1 MSSVS
6 RSVSDCSTTTP
17 DYQALYETAPVA
29 YFSVSPG
36 GYIQM
41 LNPYA
46 ADMLGYERASLVG
59 RSALTLYPQGPEGS
73 DRALRV
79 LKQVQQGE
87 SVEKAE
93 LKMKR
98 ADDTTLWVHLTVHPV
113 HNENGTIRR
122 FQSIVTDVTDRKRM
136 REQLETNQAV
146 LESRVRARTA
156 ELEHVNEELRAEI
169 QERRAVQEKQERQ
182 LAAMDAAMAG
192 MSIHDPNGIFRYA
205 NQAHASIYGYD
216 DPEQLIG
223 ESWRILYDEQEQAY
237 IEAEVLPMIENG
249 QQWSGDLTGL
259 RPDGSTFPVY
269 LTLTP
274 LDDGG
279 LACIC
284 EDITARKEREQRLEL
299 YTRRLEVLRD
309 IDQAILEAQSP
320 AAIAQAAMK
329 RLQYLVPC
337 SRSSVALLDL
347 EAERGTVLARYSEGE
362 SMLDSGRTVPLHHFQ
377 FTDNALAKDL
387 HIVEDISSITQTPL
401 IQQLREEGIRSFA
414 SLAMRMDDEL
424 IGVVNLGTSEPR
436 CFTEQEQR
444 IAQEVTDQLT
454 IALRQAQLLE
464 QVQQHT
470 ERLEQRVEER
480 TQELESFT
488 YSVSHDLRTPLRAVD
503 GFSRMLLNS
512 HSDQLDDEGQR
523 LLSVIVESAQRM
535 GQLIDDL
542 LALSRLGSREMRSG
556 PIDMDALVNDVI
568 DELTHA
574 HPERDIVFTCDALP
588 DTCGDRSMVRQAFT
602 NLLSNAVKFTQDESP
617 ARIHITTDADA
628 EEPTYIIEDNGAGFD
643 MAYADKLF
651 GVFQRLHDDETFE
664 GTGVGLAIVERVVHR
679 HDGQVWAE
687 GEVGEGATFFVTL
700 PDQHL
705 DTP

>member
-1 MSSVS
+1 
-6 RSVSDCSTTTP
+6 
-17 DYQALYETAPVA
+17 
-29 YFSVSPG
+29 
-36 GYIQM
+36 M

-46 ADMLGYERASLVG
+46 ADLLDYDRAELVG
-59 RSALTLYPQGPEGS
+59 KSALSLYAPGPEGRN
-73 DRALRV
+73 RALRV
-79 LKQVQQGE
+79 LKHVQQGKP
-87 SVEKAE
+87 VEKEEMRMARSDGTE
-93 LKMKR
+93 
-98 ADDTTLWVHLTVHPV
+98 LWVHLTVRPV
-113 HNENGTIRR
+113 QREDGTIAR
-122 FQSIVTDVTDRKRM
+122 FQSIVTDITDRKNM
-136 REQLETNQAV
+136 RAQLETNQAV
-146 LESRVRARTA
+146 LESRVQARTA
-156 ELEHVNEELRAEI
+156 ELERVNEELRAEI
-169 QERRAVQEKQERQ
+169 RERRAIQEQQQRQ

-192 MSIHDPNGIFRYA
+192 MSIHDPDGIFRYA

-216 DPEQLIG
+216 TPDELVGQ
-223 ESWRILYDEQEQAY
+223 SWRILYDEQEQAY
-237 IEAEVLPMIENG
+237 IEAEVLPLLENG
-249 QQWSGDLTGL
+249 TQWSGDLTGL
-259 RPDGSTFPVY
+259 RRDGTTFPVY

-274 LDDGG
+274 LEDGG

-320 AAIAQAAMK
+320 AAIAQAAME
-329 RLQYLVPC
+329 RLHHLVPC
-337 SRSSVALLDL
+337 SRSSVALLDR
-347 EAERGTVLARYSEGE
+347 EANEGTVLARYSEGQ
-362 SMLDSGRTVPLHHFQ
+362 SLLDSGKTLPLSHFQ
-377 FTDNALAKDL
+377 FADTALEHDV
-387 HIVEDISSITQTPL
+387 HIVENIRSIKQTPL
-401 IQQLREEGIRSFA
+401 IQQLRNEGIQAFITI
-414 SLAMRMDDEL
+414 AMRMDNDL
-424 IGVVNLGTSEPR
+424 LGMVNLGTEDPG

-480 TQELESFT
+480 TKELESFT

-523 LLSVIVESAQRM
+523 LLGVIVESAQRM

-556 PIDMDALVNDVI
+556 PIDMNALVDDVI
-568 DELTHA
+568 DELVHA
-574 HPERDIVFTCDALP
+574 HPERDIVFTCDSLP

-602 NLLSNAVKFTQDESP
+602 NLLSNAVKFTQGESP
-617 ARIHITTDADA
+617 TRIRITTDADA

-651 GVFQRLHDDETFE
+651 GVFQRLHDDTTFE

-679 HDGQVWAE
+679 HGGQVWAE
-687 GEVGEGATFFVTL
+687 GSVGEGATFFVTL
-700 PDQHL
+700 PDKHL
-705 DTP
+705 EAP

>member
-1 MSSVS
+1 
-6 RSVSDCSTTTP
+6 
-17 DYQALYETAPVA
+17 
-29 YFSVSPG
+29 
-36 GYIQM
+36 M

-46 ADMLGYERASLVG
+46 ADLLDYDRAELVG
-59 RSALTLYPQGPEGS
+59 KSALSLYAPGPEGRN
-73 DRALRV
+73 RALRV
-79 LKQVQQGE
+79 LKRVQQGE
-87 SVEKAE
+87 PVEKEEMRMARSDGTE
-93 LKMKR
+93 
-98 ADDTTLWVHLTVHPV
+98 LWVHLTVRPV
-113 HNENGTIRR
+113 EREDGTIAR
-122 FQSIVTDVTDRKRM
+122 FQSIVTDITDRKNM
-136 REQLETNQAV
+136 RAQLETNQAV
-146 LESRVRARTA
+146 LESRVQARTA
-156 ELEHVNEELRAEI
+156 ELERVNEELRAEI
-169 QERRAVQEKQERQ
+169 RERRAIQEQQQRQ

-192 MSIHDPNGIFRYA
+192 MSIHDPDGIFRYA

-216 DPEQLIG
+216 APDQLIG

-237 IEAEVLPMIENG
+237 IEAEVLPVLDNG
-249 QQWSGDLTGL
+249 EQWSGDLTGL

-320 AAIAQAAMK
+320 AAIAQAAME
-329 RLQYLVPC
+329 RLHHLVPC
-337 SRSSVALLDL
+337 SRSSVALLDR
-347 EAERGTVLARYSEGE
+347 EANEGTVLARYSKGQ
-362 SMLDSGRTVPLHHFQ
+362 SLLDSGKTLPLSHFQ
-377 FTDNALAKDL
+377 FEDTALEHDV
-387 HIVEDISSITQTPL
+387 HIVENIRSIKQTPL
-401 IQQLREEGIRSFA
+401 IQQLRKEGIQAFITI
-414 SLAMRMDDEL
+414 AMRMDNDL
-424 IGVVNLGTSEPR
+424 LGMVNLGTEDPG

-480 TQELESFT
+480 TKELESFT

-523 LLSVIVESAQRM
+523 LLGVIVESAQRM

-556 PIDMDALVNDVI
+556 PIDMNALVDDVI
-568 DELTHA
+568 DELDRA
-574 HPERDIVFTCDALP
+574 HPERDIVFTCDPLP

-617 ARIHITTDADA
+617 TRIRITTDADA

-651 GVFQRLHDDETFE
+651 GVFQRLHDDATFE

-679 HDGQVWAE
+679 HGGQVWAE
-687 GEVGEGATFFVTL
+687 GSVGEGATFFVTL
-700 PDQHL
+700 PDKHL
-705 DTP
+705 EAP

>member
-1 MSSVS
+1 MSSDS
-6 RSVSDCSTTTP
+6 LSVSDRSTTTP

-46 ADMLGYERASLVG
+46 ADLLDYDRAEMVG
-59 RSALTLYPQGPEGS
+59 QSALSLYAPGPEGS

-79 LKQVQQGE
+79 LKRVQRGE

-98 ADDTTLWVHLTVHPV
+98 ADDTTIWVHLTVHPV
-113 HNENGTIRR
+113 HDEDGTIRR
-122 FQSIVTDVTDRKRM
+122 FQSIVTDITDRKRM

-156 ELEHVNEELRAEI
+156 ELERVNQELRAEI
-169 QERRAVQEKQERQ
+169 QERRAVQEQQERQ

-192 MSIHDPNGIFRYA
+192 MSIHDPDGIFRYA

-216 DPEQLIG
+216 DPDQLIG

-237 IEAEVLPMIENG
+237 IEAEVLPVLDNG
-249 QQWSGDLTGL
+249 EQWSGDLTGL

-320 AAIAQAAMK
+320 AAIAQAAME
-329 RLQYLVPC
+329 RLHHLVPC

-347 EAERGTVLARYSEGE
+347 EAEEGTVLARYSEGE
-362 SMLDSGRTVPLHHFQ
+362 SMLDSGRTVPLHYFQ
-377 FTDNALAKDL
+377 FVDNALEKDL
-387 HIVEDISSITQTPL
+387 HVVEDIDSVTQTPL
-401 IQQLREEGIRSFA
+401 IQQLRTEGIRSFA
-414 SLAMRMDDEL
+414 SLAMRMDDKL
-424 IGVVNLGTSEPR
+424 IGIVNLGTSEPR

-444 IAQEVTDQLT
+444 IAKEVTDQLT

-464 QVQQHT
+464 QVQQQT

-503 GFSRMLLNS
+503 GFSRMLLNA
-512 HSDQLDDEGQR
+512 HSDQLDEEGQR
-523 LLSVIVESAQRM
+523 LLGVIVESAQRM

-556 PIDMDALVNDVI
+556 PIDMDALVDDVL
-568 DELTHA
+568 DELQRA
-574 HPERDIVFTCDALP
+574 HPERDIVFTCDDLP
-588 DTCGDRSMVRQAFT
+588 NTCGDRSMVRQAFT

-617 ARIHITTDADA
+617 ARIRITTDADA

-679 HDGQVWAE
+679 HGGQVWAE
-687 GEVGEGATFFVTL
+687 GSVGQGATFFVTL
-700 PDQHL
+700 PDKHL
-705 DTP
+705 ETP